1 MKLSKLIVLCVL
13 ASAGSSFG
21 ASGIFGSYINVT
33 SSNHGNIPI
42 WYDAQAP
49 GGGRASD
56 PTDFSGFAFGSFNP
70 GAGGVLNLTGGEV
83 LTFKNGGSD
92 VTGTTLNYRIY
103 TAGFPTGSHN
113 PVNIGFTA
121 DATFA
126 DAAGTSYTG
135 TGDQKWSDSSLWNPV
150 NLLSGLTPGDYEID
164 IYLEAAS
171 TDGTLFSNNGG
182 SNYKATFTVV
192 PEPSAAL
199 LGGLGALA
207 LLRRR
212 RI

>member
-1 MKLSKLIVLCVL
+1 MRLNKLILLCIL
-13 ASAGSSFG
+13 ATAGYSFG

-33 SSNHGNIPI
+33 SSNHGLTPI

-49 GGGRASD
+49 GGGRFSN

-83 LTFKNGGSD
+83 LTFKNGGSN

-103 TAGFPTGSHN
+103 PAGSPSGSFT
-113 PVNIGFTA
+113 PLGIAFTA

-135 TGDQKWSDSSLWNPV
+135 TGDQKWSNSSLWNPL
-150 NLLSGLTPGDYEID
+150 NLLTGLTPGNYELD
-164 IYLEAAS
+164 IYLEAATS
-171 TDGTLFSNNGG
+171 DGTQFSNNGG
-182 SNYKATFTVV
+182 ANYKATFAVI

-199 LGGLGALA
+199 LAVLGSIA

>member
-1 MKLSKLIVLCVL
+1 MKLRNLIALCVL
-13 ASAGSSFG
+13 VSVGSSSG

-33 SSNHGNIPI
+33 SSNFGNTAI

-49 GGGRASD
+49 GGGRASN
-56 PTDFSGFAFGSFNP
+56 PTDFNGFAFGSYDP
-70 GAGGVLNLTGGEV
+70 GAGGNLNLSGGEV
-83 LTFKNGGSD
+83 LTYKNGGSD
-92 VTGTTLNYRIY
+92 VTSTNLFYRIY
-103 TAGFPTGSHN
+103 TAGSPSGSFN
-113 PVNIGFTA
+113 PLATGFTA

-135 TGDQKWSDSSLWNPV
+135 AGDQKWSNSSSWNPV
-150 NLLSGLTPGDYEID
+150 NLLTGLSSGNYELE
-164 IYLEAAS
+164 IYMNATS
-171 TDGTLFSNNGG
+171 TDGEHFSNNGG

-199 LGGLGALA
+199 LGGLGLLA

-212 RI
+212 R